1 MIPGHPSHSA
11 MGAFHPTPIASS
23 RTSDQPTTRRRRRR
37 RAGTRRATSSPDDDE
52 DIPRAQHAAVGT
64 QGNYV
69 NPHADSD
76 EPHPRHTHAGAC
88 PTVAPPR
95 PAPRQ
100 RLQAARETGCPVGS
114 KRPLHRRATAK
125 MSPRI
130 RTGPEPVLAAHVPL
144 PPAAAA
150 TARRKPD
157 QVPITEQNFFGIAYV
172 AVSQKSR
179 SHSVYS
185 H

>member
-157 QVPITEQNFFGIAYV
+157 QVPITEQNFHYRYHN
-172 AVSQKSR
+172 KP
-179 SHSVYS
+179 SVMLKL
-185 H
+185 

>member
-52 DIPRAQHAAVGT
+52 DIPRAQHAAIGT

-76 EPHPRHTHAGAC
+76 EPHKRDTHAGAC

-95 PAPRQ
+95 PAP
-100 RLQAARETGCPVGS
+100 APTTTGCAEKPDVLSAANGPSTVALQQRCHRASAPARSPSWPPMSRSPPQRPPPPGESRIRSPLRNRTFSCWVLAVGS
-114 KRPLHRRATAK
+114 FDD
-125 MSPRI
+125 
-130 RTGPEPVLAAHVPL
+130 V
-144 PPAAAA
+144 
-150 TARRKPD
+150 
-157 QVPITEQNFFGIAYV
+157 F
-172 AVSQKSR
+172 
-179 SHSVYS
+179 
-185 H
+185 